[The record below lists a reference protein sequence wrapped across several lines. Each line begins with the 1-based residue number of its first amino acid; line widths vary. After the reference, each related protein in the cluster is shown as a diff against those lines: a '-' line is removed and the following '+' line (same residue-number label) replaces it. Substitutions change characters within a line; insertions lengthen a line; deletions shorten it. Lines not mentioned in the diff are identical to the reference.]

1 MSIAAQTASALVR
14 AAIIGGA
21 AVAISGWLAQSLT
34 GFRGRART
42 VAWAL
47 LLAPFLTPS
56 LLISYAFS
64 RIAFAL
70 IASPWWHHALY
81 AAVLLLK
88 LVPVATVI
96 RWLLP
101 PPLSAEARH
110 CHRTLAAPSF
120 VEDMLFRFRGA
131 GSGPWFAGG
140 IVFLLAFAD
149 FELASLWSVKTWTV
163 ALFDAQTGGLNLRE
177 SLRLAAWPL
186 GIQLVALALLLWR
199 GGRVQSAANPGA
211 TKVNRAIFGYLA
223 AVAFIVSALPL
234 FIVAAQAAAGFRAV
248 LENFVLGNEIA
259 TSVLFALAAAVMAGV
274 SFRGA
279 RASRVLVSA
288 SRRNELSKP
297 RASKAD
303 RRTSIPRRRE
313 VRESGTLSP
322 ALGTSALP
330 GIPGLLGSL
339 TIALLT
345 LALFQTPPLRPLYDS
360 PLPLLLALTILLL
373 PLALLLRALLDIRR
387 TSPMRHIARQL
398 GSRRLL
404 WEFDHQPR
412 LAAFGLLFCW
422 AYFDF
427 TASSILAPTGMTPVF
442 VRLHNLAHYGQTA
455 VLSAMMLA
463 AFTAPAVLLLL
474 TLTAGRIYAR
484 RDGR

>member
-21 AVAISGWLAQSLT
+21 AVAISGWLARSLT
-34 GFRGRART
+34 GLRGRAAT

-64 RIAFAL
+64 RFAFAL
-70 IASPWWHHALY
+70 VASPWSHHALY
-81 AAVLLLK
+81 ATVLLLK

-110 CHRTLAAPSF
+110 CHRTLGAPSF
-120 VEDMLFRFRGA
+120 FEDMLFRFRGA

-140 IVFLLAFAD
+140 VVFLLAFAD

-163 ALFDAQTGGLNLRE
+163 ALFDAQTGGLNLPE

-186 GIQLVALALLLWR
+186 GVQLAVLALLALR
-199 GGRVQSAANPGA
+199 GGRMQSAANPGA
-211 TKVNRAIFGYLA
+211 AKVNRAILGYLA
-223 AVAFIVSALPL
+223 GVAFVVCALPL
-234 FIVAAQAAAGFRAV
+234 FIVATQAAAGFRAV

-259 TSVLFALAAAVMAGV
+259 TSVLFALAAAVMAGA
-274 SFRGA
+274 SFRVA
-279 RASRVLVSA
+279 RASRVLVLA
-288 SRRNELSKP
+288 SRQDELPKP
-297 RASKAD
+297 RASQTDYRARIRSGTK
-303 RRTSIPRRRE
+303 
-313 VRESGTLSP
+313 VREGGTPSP
-322 ALGTSALP
+322 ALGTRVLP
-330 GIPGLLGSL
+330 GVPGLLGSL
-339 TIALLT
+339 VVALLV
-345 LALFQTPPLRPLYDS
+345 LALFQTPPLRPLYDT
-360 PLPLLLALTILLL
+360 PLPLLLALTVLLL
-373 PLALLLRALLDIRR
+373 PLALLLHTLLEMRR
-387 TSPMRHIARQL
+387 MSPMRHIARQL
-398 GSRRLL
+398 GSRRLA
-404 WEFDHQPR
+404 WELDWQPR

-427 TASSILAPTGMTPVF
+427 TASAILAPTGMTPVF
-442 VRLHNLAHYGQTA
+442 VRLHNLAHYGQTP

-463 AFTAPAVLLLL
+463 AFATPAALLLL